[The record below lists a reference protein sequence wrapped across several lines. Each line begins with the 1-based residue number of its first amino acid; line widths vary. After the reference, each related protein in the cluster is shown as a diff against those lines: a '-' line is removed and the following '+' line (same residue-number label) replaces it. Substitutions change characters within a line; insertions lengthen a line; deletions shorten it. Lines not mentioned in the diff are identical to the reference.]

1 MTSLPVVEANAL
13 AHSTLT
19 TVFGALIAALI
30 GSGEGVALPY
40 SHLVLALSHGLAK
53 LSEAE
58 SAALQKRLLA
68 TCRVVVEIDGAK
80 EAIDLSSEREIE
92 RAFTSITVLNLVLVE
107 VLKFNYA
114 DFFDAFGIQITAP
127 LKA

>member
-30 GSGEGVALPY
+30 GGDGQALPY

-58 SAALQKRLLA
+58 STALQKRLLS
-68 TCRVVVEIDGAK
+68 TCRVVVEIDGVK

-92 RAFTSITVLNLVLVE
+92 RAFSSITVLNLTLVE